1 MTRVFYRSIKRNSRE
16 PKTTDP
22 FTHEIEIIRLF
33 LFLKTINEN
42 SESIPGRVI
51 YFSSFIIFHHRNF
64 TIQEQSKFNFASKFY
79 DKLPFPSV

>member
-22 FTHEIEIIRLF
+22 LTHEIEIVHIF

-42 SESIPGRVI
+42 SESIPGRV
-51 YFSSFIIFHHRNF
+51 FDN
-64 TIQEQSKFNFASKFY
+64 
-79 DKLPFPSV
+79 L